1 MIVFHSVALKLFDC
15 FTYQLLLSL
24 QALSSSDQTAV
35 ACVNPLAEYA
45 PVKTDLAG
53 KNDYSPV
60 DHCRISRKCLNF
72 DSNEQRKIKFLAE
85 HSDFFSKIINS
96 AQSEV
101 GL

>member
-1 MIVFHSVALKLFDC
+1 MKLFDC
-15 FTYQLLLSL
+15 FTYQLLLSP

-35 ACVNPLAEYA
+35 ACVNPVAEYA

-60 DHCRISRKCLNF
+60 DHCRISQKCLNF
-72 DSNEQRKIKFLAE
+72 DNIEQRKIRFLTE
-85 HSDFFSKIINS
+85 YSDVFSKIINS